1 MAVSCN
7 INRQGRTLRI
17 VAGAMLEGPG
27 FVLLVLR
34 FTGVLTGDWP
44 WFVGAAAV
52 VGGSFMIIEGAL
64 GWCAIRALGIKT
76 PI

>member
-1 MAVSCN
+1 MALSCN
-7 INRQGRTLRI
+7 INQQGRTLRI

-27 FVLLVLR
+27 FVLLALR
-34 FTGVLTGDWP
+34 FTGVLAGDWP

-52 VGGSFMIIEGAL
+52 AGGSFMIIEGAL